1 MRIRDNKGITMVTL
15 VITIIILA
23 ILAYTSVR
31 IGISLTQEGKYQSVQ
46 TNLLLIKTECEKIAN
61 DKAIGEEVELYGQ
74 EITDSTSEYVGW
86 YKLSQA
92 ELNEMGI
99 KDAKAADGY
108 FVNYNIENTKDV
120 DVAYGKGVMHDDHIY
135 YNLSDILKS
144 GNEKDD

>member
-61 DKAIGEEVELYGQ
+61 DKAIGEEVELYGK
-74 EITDSTSEYVGW
+74 EVTDNTNEYNGW
-86 YKLSQA
+86 YRLSQA
-92 ELNEMGI
+92 ELNDMGI
-99 KDAKAADGY
+99 KGAKAEDGY

-120 DVAYGKGVMHDDHIY
+120 DVAYGKGVMNDDHIY
-135 YNLSDILKS
+135 YYLSDILKS
-144 GNEKDD
+144 GNEKDE